1 VLSAGVSS
9 PLWGNYNQD
18 FLLGGPNMVCL
29 CYFWDMRLA
38 TLWNTTLSK
47 HGTTQYDLGQNS
59 NGEFVF
65 QCKVD
70 ENVQRFVCR

>member
-1 VLSAGVSS
+1 
-9 PLWGNYNQD
+9 
-18 FLLGGPNMVCL
+18 MVCL